1 VEKQLMAIGITL
13 NRIYEFSSAHRL
25 HTTELNAEQNLQIYD
40 RCNNPQGHGH
50 DYKLE
55 VSLRGEPDQKT
66 GMIFA
71 VEEMDRLVRQVLDR
85 LDHRHLD
92 KEVDFFKTHVSTGE
106 VIIQYLWEEL
116 NKIFP
121 ADLLYYLKL
130 WETDN
135 NYFEIG
141 KEVLLAEK

>member
-1 VEKQLMAIGITL
+1 MMAIKVTL
-13 NRIYEFSSAHRL
+13 NKIYEFSSAHRL
-25 HTTELNAEQNLQIYD
+25 HSPELSDEQNMQIYD

-55 VSLRGEPDQKT
+55 VSLLGEPDQKT
-66 GMIFA
+66 GMIFSL
-71 VEEMDRLVRQVLDR
+71 EEMDKLVRRVLDR

-106 VIIQYLWEEL
+106 VIIRYLWAEL
-116 NKIFP
+116 NTIFP
-121 ADLLYYLKL
+121 ADMLYYLKL

-135 NYFEIG
+135 NYFETG
-141 KEVLLAEK
+141 KEVLIEEKY